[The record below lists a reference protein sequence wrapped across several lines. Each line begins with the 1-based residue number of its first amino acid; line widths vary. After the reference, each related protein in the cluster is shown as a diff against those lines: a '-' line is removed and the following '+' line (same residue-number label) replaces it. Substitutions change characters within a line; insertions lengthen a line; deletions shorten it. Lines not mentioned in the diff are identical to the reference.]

1 MPDEENPLR
10 IKPFTP
16 PPPSSRLL
24 LSGNEAITRAV
35 WEAGVAVAA
44 AYPGAIRE
52 AHVGMPEFPVRGFL
66 KGIIN
71 AS

>member
-1 MPDEENPLR
+1 
-10 IKPFTP
+10 
-16 PPPSSRLL
+16 LL